1 MRTILR
7 RTRHTVL
14 GMAVLGAL
22 GFGASA
28 ALAEPLRLP
37 ECTDPYASGPCA
49 TSSGCRSFCESK
61 FGPGIAAYCNTST
74 YCCYCIEL

>member
-1 MRTILR
+1 MTTILR
-7 RTRHTVL
+7 RTRGPLL
-14 GMAVLGAL
+14 GLAVLGAL

-49 TSSGCRSFCESK
+49 TSSGCSSYCASR
-61 FGPGIAAYCNTST
+61 FGPGTISYCNTST
-74 YCCYCIEL
+74 YCCYCIAD